1 MQAKH
6 SYNKNKDAILR
17 ERERENTD
25 GILKNSLKS
34 RSQLRRI
41 FALRILYLLCISFKR
56 LDLFSLSLFSSL
68 AYRVI
73 GTFQQNVGFFSFPL
87 PPLLLFLF
95 FSSHFLSTHFSEQP
109 VPREY
114 LSGKMAFEHDKILL
128 VIFCEGGWVSENTGA
143 GRVINQFSMAQ

>member
-56 LDLFSLSLFSSL
+56 LDLFFSLSLLVSC
-68 AYRVI
+68 VI
-73 GTFQQNVGFFSFPL
+73 GTFQQNVGFFFCLSSSSSFSL
-87 PPLLLFLF
+87 PLFLIAF
-95 FSSHFLSTHFSEQP
+95 
-109 VPREY
+109 
-114 LSGKMAFEHDKILL
+114 FEHP
-128 VIFCEGGWVSENTGA
+128 F
-143 GRVINQFSMAQ
+143 F